1 VRQRLFLVLV
11 GVLPLHTVF
20 LAAWISWKPFLVLT
34 LVLAVWDLKDGF
46 KDRTWPWHR
55 RASLALALLLVVLA
69 TGFPDPPYRERFIRL
84 LLAVV
89 VGGLLMLV
97 AEKSLREPGAVDRA
111 LRVVFWTGAGI
122 GLTAVILSLPLLGL
136 FGDDVINRFAE
147 PPPFRFWKPAYLK
160 GGFLALSNWHQDPGY
175 SAAWAVLW
183 GSLALIASLRGLG
196 TRRWWLDGAVIGGLW
211 YTSVMAFSRTGWVS
225 FPLALAVTAALAR
238 RNRMASLGQ
247 AFKRIGIAAFS
258 AAMILGAM
266 FAVDVP
272 KRGGDLDLQFAFRLR
287 QGWDLLADI
296 TGLFASSEAFA
307 DRFNP
312 SEERADVWPEYLA
325 MFKSEPLTGVGLG
338 VAWESNSIK
347 QEPHNLVLELI
358 SESGLIGA
366 AAFGLLMWV
375 IISGGG
381 GVIGAAALTAA
392 FLHSVTQTVLFEP
405 TWWFAA
411 ALLMSGKI
419 GSEAPAA

>member
-1 VRQRLFLVLV
+1 
-11 GVLPLHTVF
+11 
-20 LAAWISWKPFLVLT
+20 
-34 LVLAVWDLKDGF
+34 
-46 KDRTWPWHR
+46 
-55 RASLALALLLVVLA
+55 
-69 TGFPDPPYRERFIRL
+69 
-84 LLAVV
+84 
-89 VGGLLMLV
+89 
-97 AEKSLREPGAVDRA
+97 
-111 LRVVFWTGAGI
+111 
-122 GLTAVILSLPLLGL
+122 
-136 FGDDVINRFAE
+136 
-147 PPPFRFWKPAYLK
+147 
-160 GGFLALSNWHQDPGY
+160 
-175 SAAWAVLW
+175 
-183 GSLALIASLRGLG
+183 
-196 TRRWWLDGAVIGGLW
+196 
-211 YTSVMAFSRTGWVS
+211 MAFSRTGWVS